1 MYAINTLLHLSL
13 HKPLNHWN
21 NSVLLT
27 LRAEVCV
34 RLKAASVQGLFPFV
48 AASQETYWERGLRV
62 RCPFIGVRPYKRPGF
77 DCI

>member
-48 AASQETYWERGLRV
+48 AGDLLGKRLKSEMSVYRGST
-62 RCPFIGVRPYKRPGF
+62 I
-77 DCI
+77 